1 MALSAFRPLQ
11 VLPDVAL
18 PSLLRTP
25 KDLCFEH
32 ANNLISASCRYRTK
46 FSFNYNSGLKIGEHC
61 VTAFTLLP
69 QLGDNT
75 RVAEPFT
82 KACKYLRDFVP
93 NLDLSR
99 YSLRALE
106 ALALLYKVQIPP
118 NALQYFQGLNI
129 DDRMLEN
136 VPITMATA
144 ELPLTETPNM
154 SSSSSQNTNKV
165 KLKIEA
171 ESMRELLA
179 RWNDLAMR
187 AASSSGQDA
196 S

>member
-1 MALSAFRPLQ
+1 
-11 VLPDVAL
+11 
-18 PSLLRTP
+18 
-25 KDLCFEH
+25 
-32 ANNLISASCRYRTK
+32 
-46 FSFNYNSGLKIGEHC
+46 
-61 VTAFTLLP
+61 
-69 QLGDNT
+69 
-75 RVAEPFT
+75 
-82 KACKYLRDFVP
+82 VP

-106 ALALLYKVQIPP
+106 ALALLHKVQIPP

-144 ELPLTETPNM
+144 ELPLTQTPNM
-154 SSSSSQNTNKV
+154 SSSSSQNTNKA
-165 KLKIEA
+165 KLKIEP

-187 AASSSGQDA
+187 APSSSGENA